1 MITKSVITFNN
12 CFPFSPG
19 VLPRLC
25 RRSHFPD
32 RDLSRPSKAGIRFPR
47 LELRIGGDRD
57 RSQGL
62 GRHRRGREGV
72 VRAAQRLLEVKKIE
86 KKEEEQ
92 EEEMD
97 SY

>member
-1 MITKSVITFNN
+1 MITLSVITLTATNN

-25 RRSHFPD
+25 RGSHIPD
-32 RDLSRPSKAGIRFPR
+32 RNLSRPSETEFRFPR
-47 LELRIGGDRD
+47 LERRIGGDRD

-72 VRAAQRLLEVKKIE
+72 VGAARRLLEGE
-86 KKEEEQ
+86 TRQ
-92 EEEMD
+92 D
-97 SY
+97 